1 MTDKMYKEYKILKGS
16 EIRGSQ
22 LRLPRAITIH
32 KAALLHPCVTVN
44 SCIRNSADA
53 EIIILTLHRLSI
65 PDEPVYPIQEV
76 EEIAV
81 ICTKEDLSL
90 PEVYALR
97 KDFPVGLPHSNARA
111 FEHPVSL
118 CISDVPFSD
127 IRHQFNAYDYI
138 NYIINWFNRN
148 SLGLL
153 HEKDRPLEVFFQFNK
168 ICAEFNLQMQQNSD

>member
-111 FEHPVSL
+111 LNILYPYVSVMSL
-118 CISDVPFSD
+118 FQTSDTSSMLMIIS
-127 IRHQFNAYDYI
+127 
-138 NYIINWFNRN
+138 II
-148 SLGLL
+148 S
-153 HEKDRPLEVFFQFNK
+153 
-168 ICAEFNLQMQQNSD
+168 

>member
-1 MTDKMYKEYKILKGS
+1 MWPAGDTIISRRHLEPVNDKIKMYKEYKILKGS

-81 ICTKEDLSL
+81 FVRKRIS
-90 PEVYALR
+90 VYQR
-97 KDFPVGLPHSNARA
+97 SMH
-111 FEHPVSL
+111 
-118 CISDVPFSD
+118 C
-127 IRHQFNAYDYI
+127 
-138 NYIINWFNRN
+138 
-148 SLGLL
+148 
-153 HEKDRPLEVFFQFNK
+153 EKIFR
-168 ICAEFNLQMQQNSD
+168 

>member
-97 KDFPVGLPHSNARA
+97 KDFPVGLPHSNA
-111 FEHPVSL
+111 SL
-118 CISDVPFSD
+118 HYS
-127 IRHQFNAYDYI
+127 
-138 NYIINWFNRN
+138 
-148 SLGLL
+148 
-153 HEKDRPLEVFFQFNK
+153 
-168 ICAEFNLQMQQNSD
+168 